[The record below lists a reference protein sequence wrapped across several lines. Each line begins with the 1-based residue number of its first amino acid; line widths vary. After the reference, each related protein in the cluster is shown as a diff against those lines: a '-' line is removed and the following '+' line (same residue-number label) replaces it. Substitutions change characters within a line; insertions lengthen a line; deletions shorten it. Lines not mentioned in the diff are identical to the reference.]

1 MANSRYRNAIASI
14 ESAGHGDYIA
24 VGPRHPKL
32 GRALGRY
39 QIMESNVEPWGL
51 EAIGRPVSVSEFM
64 ANPKIQDAIFDAK
77 FGSYVDRY
85 GERGASQA
93 WFAGPGGVGKNSRS
107 DVLGTT
113 VGSYGDRFIK
123 ALESSGNENV
133 LGGEHGDI
141 LATDLLSMFEAPAPV
156 PDVDEAVDAL
166 SDQSQAQAQTAADML
181 KLFDLSPAPLQG
193 TAPALERI
201 AQPPSATQVSG
212 EIIPQGGGDFFD
224 IAAGAVRPFTE
235 TLGAVGGSLFGD
247 EPSPSAQALPES
259 IPIYSTDGASI
270 PLSEGFREAV
280 GPVLD
285 VGLGAASGLGA
296 LYAGGIGAAA
306 DVAEGLGM
314 SKGGAKRLARDLTA
328 IPEAFAGTPGIV
340 APASGARF
348 GFPSVADDVPAA
360 TVARQ
365 AARGAGRVAGEAQSA
380 GEGQEKM
387 RRLIAKAAGNNP
399 AARQELAEMARV
411 NPEAAAAAKRLGM
424 DIPADVFA
432 DNAMVQQASGMVR
445 AVRGSDA
452 ASEWA
457 DTFNDAQTR
466 AAEIMRQEG
475 ATLDLSTQSENV
487 RSALRN
493 GIDTLRNDGGKLFEE
508 VKASIPSGARVQPT
522 ESVKAVNEIVT
533 GLGGVEALTGVER
546 RLFKAL
552 TSGEGMTYE
561 RLMREKDQLARAAF
575 KSQGPYADAD
585 TRTATRLYNAISQ
598 DQRNFVEVT
607 GDASALT
614 TLDRAN
620 SLWSQAKSLED
631 DLVAGFGK
639 DGEGSIASKLTSALT
654 QGSKGDIRNLNRV
667 LGVIP
672 EGLRK
677 EALLTGID
685 TLVQARSGQGGF
697 SFPQY
702 AKLYRGIRQ
711 NSEVFSQISKELGP
725 ETTAMMRDLYEVSV
739 RMDRA
744 AQNVPRTG
752 LANQSLIGESLLA
765 RIMDSSA
772 GGAAKTGIGGLV
784 GGAAGGPLGAG
795 VGAAA
800 AGSIKMGG
808 KRAAAVGQL
817 FRSDEFQRLAV
828 EAARSGTASPANVSA
843 VVKSPAYRKWA
854 RTAQIENPEQWLLN
868 ALTAQAAAQ
877 TVETQNVR

>member
-1 MANSRYRNAIASI
+1 
-14 ESAGHGDYIA
+14 
-24 VGPRHPKL
+24 
-32 GRALGRY
+32 
-39 QIMESNVEPWGL
+39 
-51 EAIGRPVSVSEFM
+51 
-64 ANPKIQDAIFDAK
+64 
-77 FGSYVDRY
+77 
-85 GERGASQA
+85 
-93 WFAGPGGVGKNSRS
+93 
-107 DVLGTT
+107 
-113 VGSYGDRFIK
+113 
-123 ALESSGNENV
+123 
-133 LGGEHGDI
+133 
-141 LATDLLSMFEAPAPV
+141 MFEAPAPV
-156 PDVDEAVDAL
+156 PDADESVDAL
-166 SDQSQAQAQTAADML
+166 SDQSEAQAQTAADML
-181 KLFDLSPAPLQG
+181 KLFDLSPAPIQG

-201 AQPPSATQVSG
+201 AQPPTPTQVSG
-212 EIIPQGGGDFFD
+212 EILPQSGGGFFD
-224 IAAGAVRPFTE
+224 IAAGAVKPFTE

-259 IPIYSTDGASI
+259 LPIYSTDGVAI
-270 PLSEGFREAV
+270 PLSEGFRETV

-314 SKGGAKRLARDLTA
+314 GKGSAKRLARDLTA

-365 AARGAGRVAGEAQSA
+365 AARRVEPPIGKPAAAAQSA
-380 GEGQEKM
+380 VKEQEKM

-411 NPEAAAAAKRLGM
+411 NPEAADAARRLGM
-424 DIPADVFA
+424 EIPADVFA

-452 ASEWA
+452 ATEWA
-457 DTFNDAQTR
+457 DTFSDAQAR

-493 GIDTLRNDGGKLFEE
+493 GIDTLRTDGGKLFED
-508 VKASIPSGARVQPT
+508 VKSSIPLGARVQPT

-607 GDASALT
+607 GDASTLT

-752 LANQSLIGESLLA
+752 LANQSLIGESLLS

-817 FRSDEFQRLAV
+817 FRSDDFQRLAI
-828 EAARSGTASPANVSA
+828 EASRKGEVSPASVRA